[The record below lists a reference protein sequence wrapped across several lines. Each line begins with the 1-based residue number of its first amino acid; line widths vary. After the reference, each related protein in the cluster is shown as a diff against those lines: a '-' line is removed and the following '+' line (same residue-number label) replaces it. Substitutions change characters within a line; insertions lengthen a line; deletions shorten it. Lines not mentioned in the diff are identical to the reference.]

1 MEALIQQLRVAVS
14 AEPSA
19 VALTEALKVVTK
31 IVQQLKQDK
40 LPNHVI
46 KEVATEIVE
55 AVLAE
60 LPPSSQGVS
69 TMLRP
74 LMPSVIDSGL
84 GLTARC
90 LSWLYSFFSPKIV
103 VKPLLTSVVA
113 AVEPARAAAA
123 AVGLPVENLVLRDRD
138 CLQCKAWSVVHDGPV
153 AASASVEEPVVS
165 ASASVCQV
173 EPLPVPASQVEPVP
187 VEPVPVSQEEPVP
200 AVKAV
205 YSVSIPESL
214 KHLD

>member
-1 MEALIQQLRVAVS
+1 MEALIQQLRVSVS
-14 AEPSA
+14 APPSA
-19 VALTEALKVVTK
+19 LALSEALKVVTK

-113 AVEPARAAAA
+113 AVEPVKAAAA
-123 AVGLPVENLVLRDRD
+123 AVGLPVENLVLRDKD

-173 EPLPVPASQVEPVP
+173 EPLAVEPVPASQ